1 MTLQSAPLVNR
12 RKAQRHEGTMI
23 EKINQYEKQGY
34 KYFSTL
40 LYLLISCVFKDN
52 GITFPS

>member
-12 RKAQRHEGTMI
+12 RKAQRHEGMMV
-23 EKINQYEKQGY
+23 ERINQYEIQGY

-40 LYLLISCVFKDN
+40 LYLLISCV
-52 GITFPS
+52 